1 MDAGRDPDG
10 FAGVL
15 AAWLERNKTWR
26 VARERFFQSSGEDK
40 IYGADRI
47 ISAANIF
54 DLLPEADFPDPE
66 TPLSNLNCAAEKAKE
81 IFQSLP
87 QSIDRD
93 SVLGA
98 LGRVG
103 KWTLKRK
110 IRHRSRILLDKIEEP
125 LPDLYLVTDE
135 AVNCRNHYV
144 HGISSRINYN
154 KESHATMFLTDTL
167 EFVFAASDLVEAGWN
182 IADWRKTGAH
192 AHHPFG
198 RYLDS
203 YFSELAQLK
212 SLL

>member
-26 VARERFFQSSGEDK
+26 VARKRFFQSSEEDK

-54 DLLPEADFPDPE
+54 DLLPEADFSDPE
-66 TPLSNLNCAAEKAKE
+66 TPLSNLTCAAETAKE
-81 IFQSLP
+81 LFHSLP
-87 QSIDRD
+87 HSIDRD

-103 KWTLKRK
+103 KWTLKRT
-110 IRHRSRILLDKIEEP
+110 IRHRSRILLDKLEEP
-125 LPDLYLVTDE
+125 LSELSLVTDE

-144 HGISSRINYN
+144 HGMSSRINYN
-154 KESHATMFLTDTL
+154 KESHATMFLTATL
-167 EFVFAASDLVEAGWN
+167 AFVCAASDLVEAGWN

-203 YFSELAQLK
+203 YCSELAQLK